1 MNTMTSG
8 GNSTNV
14 DHPTIGGQAAA
25 AVNASQ
31 VDKTMKT
38 SMMKKS
44 VDAAVAK
51 EGRAQVEKQSSDN
64 GHDDHHQQN
73 SSNNK
78 HEEKKQT
85 STKRRRCNSPHRP
98 RKHHIPREAPRL
110 VQSPDEYACIT
121 DDYDDESS
129 KTYYDYLPY
138 EVRRDID
145 RLCPKLTLETH
156 PSSFVIVHPKD
167 NRPINRNQAATTW
180 NL

>member
-1 MNTMTSG
+1 MNTLTSG
-8 GNSTNV
+8 DNNTNV

-25 AVNASQ
+25 VDASQ
-31 VDKTMKT
+31 VEVEVGKTMKT
-38 SMMKKS
+38 SIMKKTD
-44 VDAAVAK
+44 VAAAK

-64 GHDDHHQQN
+64 GHDDDSHN
-73 SSNNK
+73 SNK

-85 STKRRRCNSPHRP
+85 SSKRRRRNSPHHRP

-121 DDYDDESS
+121 DENDESS

-145 RLCPKLTLETH
+145 RLCPKLTPETH
-156 PSSFVIVHPKD
+156 PSSFVIVHP
-167 NRPINRNQAATTW
+167 RGTRET
-180 NL
+180 

>member
-1 MNTMTSG
+1 MTSG
-8 GNSTNV
+8 GNNTNV
-14 DHPTIGGQAAA
+14 DHPTIGGQAAD
-25 AVNASQ
+25 NASQ

-44 VDAAVAK
+44 DAAAAK

-64 GHDDHHQQN
+64 GHDDDDRHNSNKQQD
-73 SSNNK
+73 
-78 HEEKKQT
+78 ETKKQT

-121 DDYDDESS
+121 DDNDDESNS

-145 RLCPKLTLETH
+145 RLCPKLTPETH
-156 PSSFVIVHPKD
+156 PSSFVIVHP
-167 NRPINRNQAATTW
+167 RGTRET
-180 NL
+180 

>member
-8 GNSTNV
+8 DNNTNV
-14 DHPTIGGQAAA
+14 DDPTISGQAAD
-25 AVNASQ
+25 NASQ
-31 VDKTMKT
+31 VGKTMKT

-44 VDAAVAK
+44 DAAAAK

-64 GHDDHHQQN
+64 GHDDDDRHN
-73 SSNNK
+73 SNK

-85 STKRRRCNSPHRP
+85 SSKRRRQNSPHQHRQ

-121 DDYDDESS
+121 DDNDDNSS

-145 RLCPKLTLETH
+145 RLCPKLTPETH
-156 PSSFVIVHPKD
+156 PSSFVFVHP
-167 NRPINRNQAATTW
+167 RGTRET
-180 NL
+180 